1 MKALKFQYPTLL
13 GLLVSVLIPVATA
26 AERPALRLNGTEVD
40 EAVLFA
46 FDDHSIP
53 HHGNLQLTMER
64 AEKHPANPVMPIG
77 RPGTPDEWQ
86 LRFYGTILRVDGKFR
101 MWYIAAAADGFV
113 NPMQGGALDRRGWR
127 FAYAE
132 SPDGIAWTKPN
143 LGLTDFR
150 GQRDNNLL
158 GLPAGFRGYHTLVVH
173 EPEERD
179 PTRRYKMM
187 ALLVDTGQYRL
198 PDPQPDPA
206 KWSGHNVYVPLYSA
220 DGLNWRVADEL
231 VTDGSHALS
240 AKFKLLRHVE
250 GSGLY
255 RWNGMYYIS
264 GQAIH
269 QSLLDHAA
277 MPPYGRHIQLWRSP
291 DLLNWSET
299 STMAFAREGQFARP
313 PGFIGSPSTA
323 ISSDTEQTH
332 EGASVWNRG
341 NVLLGVTGF
350 WHGSKDWTK
359 ITHPLA
365 LLISNDGLHF
375 REPQPEFEFGAVGQR
390 GRDWDHSGLG
400 QGQAFANVGDKTY
413 IWYGA
418 PMDQSGGPRT
428 GGAWPREGG
437 VGLLTFARDRFGSL
451 ETRDPE
457 RDATLVT
464 TTIETRR
471 AVRVSVNAEG
481 LGPDSVLRIE
491 VLDAQER
498 PLPGYAGD
506 QAARVAQSGLDVP
519 VAWTTSE
526 RIPADAVL
534 RLRIRFE
541 GRERNAIRL
550 FAVYLRP

>member
-1 MKALKFQYPTLL
+1 MKTLTSQFCS
-13 GLLVSVLIPVATA
+13 LLSAITLASLATA
-26 AERPALRLNGTEVD
+26 ADRPALRVNEAEVD

-46 FDDHSIP
+46 FDDHAIP

-64 AEKHPANPVMPIG
+64 AERNPTNPVLAIG
-77 RPGTPDEWQ
+77 PMGTPDEWQ
-86 LRFYGTILRVDGKFR
+86 IRFYGTILPVDGKFR

-132 SPDGIAWTKPN
+132 SPDGIAWTKPK
-143 LGLTDFR
+143 LGLTEFR

-158 GLPAGFRGYHTLVVH
+158 GLPAGFRGYHALVLH
-173 EPEERD
+173 EPSEPD
-179 PTRRYKMM
+179 ATRRFKMM
-187 ALLVDTGQYRL
+187 ALLVDTGDYQL
-198 PDPQPDPA
+198 PGPQPDPA
-206 KWSGHNVYVPLYSA
+206 RWSGHNVYVPLYSA
-220 DGLNWRVADEL
+220 DGTTWRVADEL
-231 VTDGSHALS
+231 VSDGSRTFS
-240 AKFKLLRHVE
+240 PKFNLVRHVE
-250 GSGLY
+250 GAGLY
-255 RWNGMYYIS
+255 RWNGMYYLS

-269 QSLLDHAA
+269 QPLLDHAA
-277 MPPYGRHIQLWRSP
+277 MPPYGRHVQLWRSA

-299 STMAFAREGQFARP
+299 STMAFAREGQYARP
-313 PGFIGSPSTA
+313 PGYIGSASTSP
-323 ISSDTEQTH
+323 IQSDTEQTH

-365 LLISNDGLHF
+365 LLVSNDGLHF

-437 VGLLTFARDRFGSL
+437 VGLLMFGRDRFGSL
-451 ETRDPE
+451 GTRDAD
-457 RDATLVT
+457 RDGTLVT
-464 TTIETRR
+464 TAIETRR
-471 AVRVSVNAEG
+471 AVRVFVNADG
-481 LGPDSVLRIE
+481 LGPESRLRLE
-491 VLDAQER
+491 VLDSSEHPIAGYDAA
-498 PLPGYAGD
+498 PGTT
-506 QAARVAQSGLDVP
+506 VTQSGLEVP
-519 VAWTTSE
+519 VTWSNSDRLPAGTT
-526 RIPADAVL
+526 L